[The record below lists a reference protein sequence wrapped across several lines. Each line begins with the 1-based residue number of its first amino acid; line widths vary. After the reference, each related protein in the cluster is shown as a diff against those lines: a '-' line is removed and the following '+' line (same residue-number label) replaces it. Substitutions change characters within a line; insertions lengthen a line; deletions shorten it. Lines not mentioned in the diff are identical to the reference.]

1 MIPRLME
8 ILITTIIL
16 SVIFTFFVRKTLK
29 EAQITDKPIVTEHK
43 HKTGTPTMGGLGM
56 LLAIIS
62 ITIPLKDNLNLVITT
77 LIVVAS
83 ALIGLLDDLLGLR
96 TKEVQKIIKNISNR
110 PVEIGRLI
118 LKPGE
123 EARVATP
130 KARADFRR
138 LKGKGLISVV
148 GEAPIKYEI
157 RERDKIIV
165 QCLPGALLVLSGAV
179 TSLGGLQ
186 FGMFMIP
193 VIVFGVIGA
202 INAVNLID
210 GMDGMAAGIMA
221 IASASCALFLYLSS
235 KPMEAVPFIVLA
247 GSSLGFLVFNR
258 HPASIFM
265 GDTGSFALG
274 GGYAAAVILTD
285 TVYFGV
291 LALTVPIVS
300 VIISLLHRAHIIRL
314 PVEPLHHTLHYKGLS
329 EKSIVLLYWLVTLI
343 ICAIGLYFRALFP
356 TG

>member
-1 MIPRLME
+1 MIPKLME
-8 ILITTIIL
+8 ILITTITL
-16 SVIFTFFVRKTLK
+16 SIIFTFFVRKTLK
-29 EAQITDKPIVTEHK
+29 EAHITDKPIVTEHK

-56 LLAIIS
+56 LLAIICV
-62 ITIPLKDNLNLVITT
+62 TIPLKDNLNLILTT
-77 LIVVAS
+77 LIIIVS

-96 TKEVQKIIKNISNR
+96 TREVQKIIRNISNR
-110 PVEIGRLI
+110 PVEIGQLI

-130 KARADFRR
+130 KAKSDFRR
-138 LKGKGLISVV
+138 LKGKDLISVV
-148 GEAPIKYEI
+148 GEVPIKYEI

-165 QCLPGALLVLSGAV
+165 QCLPGVLLVLSGAV
-179 TSLGGLQ
+179 TGLGGFQL
-186 FGMFMIP
+186 GIFMIP
-193 VIVFGVIGA
+193 IVVFGVIGA

-221 IASASCALFLYLSS
+221 IASASCALFLYLNSQ
-235 KPMEAVPFIVLA
+235 PMEAVPFIVLA
-247 GSSLGFLVFNR
+247 GSSIGFLVFNKY
-258 HPASIFM
+258 PASIFM

-274 GGYAAAVILTD
+274 GGYAAAVILTGI
-285 TVYFGV
+285 VYFGV

-300 VIISLLHRAHIIRL
+300 VVISLLHRAHIIRL

-329 EKSIVLLYWLVTLI
+329 EKNIVLMYWLVTLI
-343 ICAIGLYFRALFP
+343 VCAIGLYFRGVFP

>member
-1 MIPRLME
+1 MSPKLME
-8 ILITTIIL
+8 TFISTIIL
-16 SVIFTFFVRKTLK
+16 SIIFTFFVKKTLK

-43 HKTGTPTMGGLGM
+43 HKTGTPTMGGLGI

-62 ITIPLKDNLNLVITT
+62 ITIPLKNNLNLIITT
-77 LIVVAS
+77 LIIMVS
-83 ALIGLLDDLLGLR
+83 AIIGLLDDLLGLR

-130 KARADFRR
+130 KAKADFKR
-138 LKGKGLISVV
+138 LQGKNLISVV

-165 QCLPGALLVLSGAV
+165 QSLPGILLVLSGAV
-179 TSLGGLQ
+179 TSLGGFHLGIFLIPIVV
-186 FGMFMIP
+186 FGM
-193 VIVFGVIGA
+193 IGA

-221 IASASCALFLYLSS
+221 IASTSCAIFLYLDSR
-235 KPMEAVPFIVLA
+235 PMEAMPFIVLA

-258 HPASIFM
+258 YPASIFM

-285 TVYFGV
+285 IVYFGV

-329 EKSIVLLYWLVTLI
+329 EKNIVLLYWLVTLI
-343 ICAIGLYFRALFP
+343 ICAIGLYFRGMFP